1 MQNSELTRRSLLGV
15 GAAAAFL
22 PGPRA
27 MASERPNILW
37 LSCEDTSPDLGCYG
51 DAYAHTPNLDR
62 LAREGALYRYAFA
75 TYPVC
80 APSRSSI
87 ITAMYPATIGTHHM
101 RSQGVPPPYVKCF
114 TEYLR
119 AAGYYC
125 TNNVKTDYNFPAPL
139 TAWDECSNRAHYR
152 NRPPGRPFFAVF
164 NNTVT
169 HESQIRA
176 APEVFAKQTARL
188 KPEERHD
195 PAKAVLPPYY
205 PDTPVVR
212 RDWANYYDLVTAMD
226 YWIGDWLEQLE
237 REGLAENTVVFFWGD
252 HGRGLPRAKRWP
264 YDSGTRV
271 PLIIRWP
278 GRIKP
283 GTVSEQLVSLMDL
296 GPTVLSIAGVE
307 IPSWMQGRAF
317 LGPQAGPPR
326 EYVFMARD
334 RMDEAYDMMRAVR
347 DRRYRYIRNY
357 QACKPYAQYIDY
369 MEQMPT
375 MREMRRLNKEG
386 KLVGPQRN
394 FFAPEKPPE
403 ELYDTFEDPH
413 EVRNLAGSPAHREIL
428 ERMRR
433 VHEQF
438 MKETGDLGLIPEP
451 ELQERMRPGGV
462 WQTAATPVIE
472 PQGGRFSGPV
482 KVRLSCST
490 EGSSIAWTTESGPN
504 ARWNLYAGPIT
515 LERSATLRAVACRLG
530 WRDSAEAQA
539 EFRIGG

>member
-1 MQNSELTRRSLLGV
+1 MSRSYPTRRSFLGV
-15 GAAAAFL
+15 SASGLIPGARAA
-22 PGPRA
+22 GR
-27 MASERPNILW
+27 ERPNILW
-37 LSCEDTSPDLGCYG
+37 LSAEDLSPDLGCYG
-51 DAYAHTPNLDR
+51 DSYARTPHLDR
-62 LAREGALYRYAFA
+62 LAEQGARYRYAFS

-87 ITAMYPATIGTHHM
+87 ITAMYPAAIGTHHM

-152 NRPPGRPFFAVF
+152 NRPKGRPFFAVF

-176 APEVFAKQTARL
+176 DPQTFARQTARL

-195 PAKAVLPPYY
+195 PARAVLPPYY

-212 RDWANYYDLVTAMD
+212 RDWANYYDLITALD
-226 YWIGDWLEQLE
+226 YWIGEWMERLEQ
-237 REGLAENTVVFFWGD
+237 EGLAENTVVFFWGD

-271 PLIIRWP
+271 PLLIRWP
-278 GRIKP
+278 GVIRP
-283 GTVSEQLVSLMDL
+283 GTVVEDLVSLMDL
-296 GPTVLSIAGVE
+296 GPTVLSIAGIE

-317 LGPQAGPPR
+317 LGEQARPPR
-326 EYVFMARD
+326 PCVFTARD
-334 RMDEAYDMMRAVR
+334 RMDEAYDMMRSVR
-347 DRRYRYIRNY
+347 DRRYRYIRNF

-386 KLVGPQRN
+386 KLTGPQRN

-403 ELYDTFEDPH
+403 ELYDTVEDPH
-413 EVRNLAGSPAHREIL
+413 EVRNLAASPAHREIL

-433 VHEQF
+433 LLEDF

-462 WQTAATPVIE
+462 WQTAASPVIE
-472 PQGGRFSGPV
+472 PAGGRFPGPV
-482 KVRLSCST
+482 KVRLSCPT
-490 EGSSIAWTTESGPN
+490 EGASIAWTTQAGET
-504 ARWNLYAGPIT
+504 AHWELYARPIV
-515 LERSATLRAVACRLG
+515 LERSARLRAKACRLG
-530 WRDSAEAQA
+530 WRDSPEAEA
-539 EFRIGG
+539 EFRLGA